1 MNKKELVETL
11 SKMRGYLSMYSHDL
25 SYSKDPKDRA
35 NHEDL
40 ETTLWKLGC
49 CIDDIKR
56 CVSDDADLY
65 R

>member
-11 SKMRGYLSMYSHDL
+11 YKIRGYLSTYSHDL
-25 SYSKDPKDRA
+25 SYSKGSKDRA
-35 NHEDL
+35 DHDDL
-40 ETTLWKLGC
+40 ETALWKLEC

-65 R
+65 M